1 MPQIPPLPARGSIPN
16 AIWVVFERIIAYIR
30 SLPIRGDNKTI
41 KVSQTD
47 GAFVISAIAGGLS
60 AGANGFLQKE
70 VFFLEV
76 TDIDS
81 NGCPGTQ
88 EWHKYTI
95 PIILDSTE
103 DPPTA

>member
-1 MPQIPPLPARGSIPN
+1 MPQSPPLPARGSIPN
-16 AIWVVFERIIAYIR
+16 AIWIVFERIIAYLR

-47 GAFVISAIAGGLS
+47 GAFVISAIAGKNPS
-60 AGANGFLQKE
+60 YTEKV

-81 NGCPGTQ
+81 NGCPNTT

-95 PIILDSTE
+95 PIISDVVE
-103 DPPTA
+103 DPPTV